1 MKYIELFEKYTENDI
16 DKKYYVFK
24 MPYMKGFDKIAV
36 IEICSDYFI
45 KDKIYYNAIR
55 RTDFRGKDFF
65 TGQESDKD
73 NINYIT
79 LEKWNE
85 LKDNILFETD
95 NRQDAWDFLS
105 IYITYKD
112 ANRDNW
118 EMYRDSEK
126 YNIV

>member
-1 MKYIELFEKYTENDI
+1 MLQAISLLASFSLPKLSFFFDLF
-16 DKKYYVFK
+16 
-24 MPYMKGFDKIAV
+24 
-36 IEICSDYFI
+36 FI
-45 KDKIYYNAIR
+45 QFIYSTLKTIKNLLR
-55 RTDFRGKDFF
+55 RKS
-65 TGQESDKD
+65 E
-73 NINYIT
+73 
-79 LEKWNE
+79 
-85 LKDNILFETD
+85 DNILFETD